1 MYVIFEGIDTT
12 GKSTQVALFAQRKK
26 TVIATKEP
34 GGTPAGSQFREML
47 LGGALQNSF
56 NAELFLFLAD
66 RALHYDTVVKPARNN
81 GHLVIS
87 DRGFLSGIAYACAN
101 HEDVDGEL
109 LLAMNRLALQEAY
122 PEKIVL
128 FLTNETLMRERMET
142 KVHDAIE
149 KRGVSYLLRIQ
160 DIMRRV
166 VKTLPIQVLEVDASK
181 EIETIY
187 NQIED
192 FLND

>member
-12 GKSTQVALFAQRKK
+12 GKSTQVALFAQRNKN
-26 TVIATKEP
+26 VLATKEP
-34 GGTPAGSQFREML
+34 GGTPTGLKFREML
-47 LGGALQNSF
+47 LGGELKSSF

-66 RALHYDTVVKPARNN
+66 RALHYDTVVKPARNER
-81 GHLVIS
+81 LVIS

-101 HEDVDGEL
+101 HSDVDGEFL
-109 LLAMNRLALQEAY
+109 LNMNRLALEENY

-128 FLTNETLMRERMET
+128 FLTNETLIKSRLGNKE
-142 KVHDAIE
+142 HDAIE
-149 KRGVSYLLRIQ
+149 ERGVSYLLRIQ

-166 VKTLPIQVLEVDASK
+166 VKTLPIKVLEVDASLD
-181 EIETIY
+181 IETIY
-187 NQIED
+187 TRIEE

>member
-12 GKSTQVALFAQRKK
+12 GKSTQVSLFAQRNKN
-26 TVIATKEP
+26 VLATKEP
-34 GGTPAGSQFREML
+34 GGTPTGLKLREML
-47 LGGALQNSF
+47 LGGALKGSF

-66 RALHYDTVVKPARNN
+66 RALHYDTVVKPFRNER
-81 GHLVIS
+81 LVIS

-101 HEDVDGEL
+101 HCDVDGEFL
-109 LLAMNRLALQEAY
+109 LQMNRLALEENY

-128 FLTNETLMRERMET
+128 FLTNETLMQSRLGNKT
-142 KVHDAIE
+142 HDAIE
-149 KRGVSYLLRIQ
+149 ERGVSYLLRIQ

-166 VKTLPIQVLEVDASK
+166 VKTLPIQVLEVDASLD
-181 EIETIY
+181 IETIY
-187 NQIED
+187 THIEE

>member
-12 GKSTQVALFAQRKK
+12 GKSTQVALFAQRNHQ
-26 TVIATKEP
+26 VLATKEP
-34 GGTPAGSQFREML
+34 GGTPTGIKLREL
-47 LGGALQNSF
+47 LLDGALKGSF

-66 RALHYDTVVKPARNN
+66 RALHYDTVVKPVRNER
-81 GHLVIS
+81 LVIS

-101 HEDVDGEL
+101 HSEVDGEFL
-109 LLAMNRLALQEAY
+109 LQMNRLALEENY
-122 PEKIVL
+122 PEKMVL
-128 FLTNETLMRERMET
+128 FLTNETLMRERMGT
-142 KVHDAIE
+142 KVQDAIE
-149 KRGVSYLLRIQ
+149 KRGVSYLLQIQ

-166 VKTLPIQVLEVDASK
+166 VKTLPIQVLEVDASR

-187 NQIED
+187 KQIEE

>member
-12 GKSTQVALFAQRKK
+12 GKSTQVALFAQRDK
-26 TVIATKEP
+26 TILATKEP
-34 GGTPAGSQFREML
+34 GGTPTGLKFREML
-47 LGGALQNSF
+47 LGGELKRSF

-66 RALHYDTVVKPARNN
+66 RALHYDSIVKPARTE
-81 GHLVIS
+81 HVVIS

-101 HEDVDGEL
+101 HEEVDGEL
-109 LLAMNRLALQEAY
+109 LLAMNCLALQETY

-128 FLTNETLMRERMET
+128 FLTTEQLMRERMGAKER
-142 KVHDAIE
+142 DAIE
-149 KRGVSYLLRIQ
+149 ARGVSYLLRIQ

-166 VKTLPIQVLEVDASK
+166 VKTLPIQVLEVDASH
-181 EIETIY
+181 EIEAIY
-187 NQIED
+187 KQIED

>member
-12 GKSTQVALFAQRKK
+12 GKSTQVALFAQRNHQ
-26 TVIATKEP
+26 VLATKEP
-34 GGTPAGSQFREML
+34 GGTPTGIKLRELL
-47 LGGALQNSF
+47 LGGALKGSF

-66 RALHYDTVVKPARNN
+66 RALHYDTVVKPARNER
-81 GHLVIS
+81 LVIS

-101 HEDVDGEL
+101 HSEVDGEFL
-109 LLAMNRLALQEAY
+109 LQMNRLALEENY
-122 PEKIVL
+122 PEKMVL
-128 FLTNETLMRERMET
+128 FLTNETLMRERMGT
-142 KVHDAIE
+142 KVQDAIE
-149 KRGVSYLLRIQ
+149 KRGVSYLLQIQ

-166 VKTLPIQVLEVDASK
+166 VKTLPIQVLEVDASR

-187 NQIED
+187 KQIEE

>member
-12 GKSTQVALFAQRKK
+12 GKSTQVALFAQRNKN
-26 TVIATKEP
+26 VLATKEP
-34 GGTPAGSQFREML
+34 GGTSTGLKFREML
-47 LGGALQNSF
+47 LSGELKSSF

-66 RALHYDTVVKPARNN
+66 RALHYDTVVKPAR
-81 GHLVIS
+81 HERLVIS

-101 HEDVDGEL
+101 HSDVDGEFL
-109 LLAMNRLALQEAY
+109 LNMNRLALEENY

-128 FLTNETLMRERMET
+128 FLTNETLIKSRLGNKE
-142 KVHDAIE
+142 HDAIE
-149 KRGVSYLLRIQ
+149 ERGVSYLLRIQ

-166 VKTLPIQVLEVDASK
+166 VKTLPIQVLEVDASLDL
-181 EIETIY
+181 ETIY
-187 NQIED
+187 TQIEE

>member
-12 GKSTQVALFAQRKK
+12 GKSTQVALFAQRNKR
-26 TVIATKEP
+26 VLATKEP
-34 GGTPAGSQFREML
+34 GGTPTGLKLREML
-47 LGGALQNSF
+47 LGGVLQSSF

-66 RALHYDTVVKPARNN
+66 RALHYDTVVKPARED
-81 GHLVIS
+81 HIVIS

-109 LLAMNRLALQEAY
+109 LLAMNRLALHETY

-128 FLTNETLMRERMET
+128 FLTTETLMRERMGAKT
-142 KVHDAIE
+142 HDAIE
-149 KRGVSYLLRIQ
+149 ERGVSYLLRIQ

-166 VKTLPIQVLEVDASK
+166 VKTLPIRVLEVDASQS
-181 EIETIY
+181 IETIY

>member
-12 GKSTQVALFAQRKK
+12 GKSTQVALFAKRNT
-26 TVIATKEP
+26 TVLATKEP
-34 GGTPAGSQFREML
+34 GGTPSGLKLREML
-47 LGGALQNSF
+47 LGGALKGSF

-66 RALHYDTVVKPARNN
+66 RALHYDTIVKPARNER
-81 GHLVIS
+81 LVIS

-101 HEDVDGEL
+101 HSDVDGEFL
-109 LLAMNRLALQEAY
+109 LQMNRLALEENY

-128 FLTNETLMRERMET
+128 FLTNEALMKARLGT
-142 KVHDAIE
+142 KEHDAIE
-149 KRGVSYLLRIQ
+149 ARGVSYLLQIQ

-166 VKTLPIQVLEVDASK
+166 VKTLPIKVLEVDASL
-181 EIETIY
+181 EIEAIY
-187 NQIED
+187 NQIEE

>member
-12 GKSTQVALFAQRKK
+12 GKSTQVALFAKRHKN
-26 TVIATKEP
+26 VLATKEP
-34 GGTPAGSQFREML
+34 GGTPTGLKFREML
-47 LGGALQNSF
+47 LGGELKSSF

-66 RALHYDTVVKPARNN
+66 RALHYDTVVKPSR
-81 GHLVIS
+81 HERLVIS

-101 HEDVDGEL
+101 HSDIDGEFL
-109 LLAMNRLALQEAY
+109 LQMNCLALEESY

-128 FLTNETLMRERMET
+128 FLTNETLIKSRLGNKE
-142 KVHDAIE
+142 HDAIE
-149 KRGVSYLLRIQ
+149 ERGVSYLLRIQ

-166 VKTLPIQVLEVDASK
+166 VKTLPIKVLEVDASLD
-181 EIETIY
+181 IETIY
-187 NQIED
+187 TYIEE

>member
-12 GKSTQVALFAQRKK
+12 GKSTQVALFAQRNKN
-26 TVIATKEP
+26 VLVTKEP
-34 GGTPAGSQFREML
+34 GGTSTGLKFREML
-47 LGGALQNSF
+47 LSGELKSSF

-66 RALHYDTVVKPARNN
+66 RALHYDTVVKPAR
-81 GHLVIS
+81 HERLVIS

-101 HEDVDGEL
+101 HSDVDGEFL
-109 LLAMNRLALQEAY
+109 LNMNRLALEENY

-128 FLTNETLMRERMET
+128 FLTNETLIKSRLGNKE
-142 KVHDAIE
+142 HDAIE
-149 KRGVSYLLRIQ
+149 ERGVSYLLRIQ

-166 VKTLPIQVLEVDASK
+166 VKTLPIQVLEVDASLD
-181 EIETIY
+181 IETIY
-187 NQIED
+187 TQIEE

>member
-26 TVIATKEP
+26 TVLATKEP
-34 GGTPAGSQFREML
+34 GGTPAGFKFREML

-66 RALHYDTVVKPARNN
+66 RALHYDTVVKPARNE
-81 GHLVIS
+81 HLVIS

-109 LLAMNRLALQEAY
+109 LLAMNCMALQEVY

-128 FLTNETLMRERMET
+128 FLTNETLMRERMGT
-142 KVHDAIE
+142 KVQDAIE

>member
-12 GKSTQVALFAQRKK
+12 GKSTQVALFAQRNKN
-26 TVIATKEP
+26 VLATKEP
-34 GGTPAGSQFREML
+34 GGTPTGLKFREML
-47 LGGALQNSF
+47 LGGELKSSF

-66 RALHYDTVVKPARNN
+66 RALHYDSVVKPAR
-81 GHLVIS
+81 HERLVIS

-101 HEDVDGEL
+101 HSDVDGEFL
-109 LLAMNRLALQEAY
+109 LNMNRLALEENY

-128 FLTNETLMRERMET
+128 FLTNETLIKSRLGNKE
-142 KVHDAIE
+142 HDAIE
-149 KRGVSYLLRIQ
+149 ERGVSYLLRIQ

-166 VKTLPIQVLEVDASK
+166 VKTLPIKVLEVDASLD
-181 EIETIY
+181 IETIY
-187 NQIED
+187 TRIEE

>member
-12 GKSTQVALFAQRKK
+12 GKSTQVALFAKRN
-26 TVIATKEP
+26 TMVLATKEP
-34 GGTPAGSQFREML
+34 GGTPSGMKLREML
-47 LGGALQNSF
+47 LGGALKGSF

-66 RALHYDTVVKPARNN
+66 RALHYDTVVKPARNER
-81 GHLVIS
+81 LVIS

-101 HEDVDGEL
+101 HSDVDGEFL
-109 LLAMNRLALQEAY
+109 LQMNRLALEENY

-128 FLTNETLMRERMET
+128 FLTNEALIKARLGT
-142 KVHDAIE
+142 KEHDAIE
-149 KRGVSYLLRIQ
+149 ERGVSYLLQIQ

-166 VKTLPIQVLEVDASK
+166 VKTLPIKVLEVDASL
-181 EIETIY
+181 EIEAIY
-187 NQIED
+187 NQIEE

>member
-12 GKSTQVALFAQRKK
+12 GKSTQAALFAERHKN
-26 TVIATKEP
+26 VLATKEP
-34 GGTPAGSQFREML
+34 GGTPTGLKFREML
-47 LGGALQNSF
+47 LGGELKSSF

-66 RALHYDTVVKPARNN
+66 RALHYDTVVKPAR
-81 GHLVIS
+81 HERLVIS

-101 HEDVDGEL
+101 HSDIDGEFL
-109 LLAMNRLALQEAY
+109 LQMNCLALEESY

-128 FLTNETLMRERMET
+128 FLTNETLIKSRLGNKE
-142 KVHDAIE
+142 HDAIE
-149 KRGVSYLLRIQ
+149 ERGVSYLLRIQ

-166 VKTLPIQVLEVDASK
+166 VKTLPIQVLEVDASLD
-181 EIETIY
+181 IETIY
-187 NQIED
+187 TRIEE

>member
-12 GKSTQVALFAQRKK
+12 GKSTQVALFAQRNKN
-26 TVIATKEP
+26 VLATKEP
-34 GGTPAGSQFREML
+34 GGTPTGIKLREML
-47 LGGALQNSF
+47 LGGALKGSY
-56 NAELFLFLAD
+56 NAEFFLFLAD
-66 RALHYDTVVKPARNN
+66 RALHYDTIVKPSRNE
-81 GHLVIS
+81 HLVIS

-101 HEDVDGEL
+101 HSDVDGEFL
-109 LLAMNRLALQEAY
+109 LDMNRLALQESY

-128 FLTNETLMRERMET
+128 FLTNETLIKSRLGNKE
-142 KVHDAIE
+142 HDAIE
-149 KRGVSYLLRIQ
+149 ERGVSYLLRIQ

-166 VKTLPIQVLEVDASK
+166 VKTLPIQVLEVDASQ

-187 NQIED
+187 KQIEE

>member
-12 GKSTQVALFAQRKK
+12 GKSTQVALFAQRDK
-26 TVIATKEP
+26 TILATKEP
-34 GGTPAGSQFREML
+34 GGTPTGLKFREML
-47 LGGALQNSF
+47 LGGELKRSF

-66 RALHYDTVVKPARNN
+66 RALHYDSIVKPARTE
-81 GHLVIS
+81 HVVIS

-101 HEDVDGEL
+101 HEEVDGEL
-109 LLAMNRLALQEAY
+109 LLAMNCLALQESY

-128 FLTNETLMRERMET
+128 FLTTEQLMRERMGAKER
-142 KVHDAIE
+142 DAIE
-149 KRGVSYLLRIQ
+149 ARGVSYLLRIQ

-166 VKTLPIQVLEVDASK
+166 VKTLPIQVLEVDASR

-187 NQIED
+187 KQIEE

>member
-12 GKSTQVALFAQRKK
+12 GKSTQVALFAKRYK
-26 TVIATKEP
+26 TVLATKEP
-34 GGTPAGSQFREML
+34 GGTPTGLKFREML
-47 LGGALQNSF
+47 LGGALKSSF

-66 RALHYDTVVKPARNN
+66 RALHYDSVVKPARNER
-81 GHLVIS
+81 LVIS

-101 HEDVDGEL
+101 HAEVDGEL
-109 LLAMNRLALQEAY
+109 LLAMNRLALQESY

-128 FLTNETLMRERMET
+128 FLTNKTLMSERMGAKE
-142 KVHDAIE
+142 HDAIE
-149 KRGVSYLLRIQ
+149 ERGVSYLLRIQ

-166 VKTLPIQVLEVDASK
+166 VKTLPIQVLEVDASH

-187 NQIED
+187 KQIED